1 MTNLVEI
8 LRNAPKGLE
17 LYSPVYGKV
26 KLETVNEKIHKIYKI
41 AVTVI
46 DDKMGWGTLW
56 FDECGRVDPDND
68 CCLFP
73 SKECKNWNEWQ
84 FTLLK
89 PGHFITAIGLTFY
102 IKSKL
107 NCDFKAVDKNGT
119 IGKLNSITP
128 FRFASTEE
136 IEHFYVELRK
146 NGYTIK
152 NGELKPAEK
161 CEIYL
166 DTSTFVTE
174 TKEPRL
180 INSKPFTIDD
190 FKPFDKV
197 LGFTCDGWEINLF
210 SNYAENNTFSYICLT
225 DCYRNCIPYNDET
238 KYLLGTTKE
247 YNGKYKTW

>member
-26 KLETVNEKIHKIYKI
+26 KLNCVKPNDQYPIGVKRDSD
-41 AVTVI
+41 VFNF
-46 DDKMGWGTLW
+46 W
-56 FDECGRVDPDND
+56 FDEYGRIYENGE
-68 CCLFP
+68 CLLFP
-73 SKECKNWNEWQ
+73 SKECKLWPEWQ
-84 FTLLK
+84 FALLK
-89 PGHFITAIGLTFY
+89 PGHFITAMGLTFY

-107 NCDFKAVDKNGT
+107 NDDFNVVDKNGT
-119 IGKLNSITP
+119 VGELCSITP
-128 FRFASTEE
+128 FRFASTEK

-161 CEIYL
+161 CGIRL
-166 DTSTFVTE
+166 NITASITE
-174 TKEPRL
+174 TKEPKL

-197 LGFTCDGWEINLF
+197 LVRKDSREHWHIQFFSHYNASNNLSYTCLF
-210 SNYAENNTFSYICLT
+210 
-225 DCYRNCIPYNDET
+225 DCRYEYCVPYNDET
-238 KYLLGTTKE
+238 KHLLRTNEE